1 MSLTWFRVAVSPD
14 TNFELAVGVEMTDQ
28 TSRAAK
34 IAGVH
39 LGDVIGGRYRVE
51 TILGA
56 GAMGVVVAARHIELD
71 DPVAI
76 KFLSQDLLDNPNA
89 LGRFQREARAAAR
102 IKHEHVIRVYDV
114 GKLPSGVPYLVME
127 RLDGSDLATLLHD
140 EGPLP
145 LGESLRYVR
154 EACAGIAEAHR
165 LGIVHRDIKPSNLF
179 CLRRPNARP
188 SVKVLDFGIS
198 KLIEPAPDGSMTGTS
213 HMLGSPSY
221 MSPEQMRAPN
231 RVDHR
236 TDIWSLGVVLYELA
250 TGALPFGGSSYP
262 ELCLSVTSDNPES
275 PRALCPEL
283 PVELEAIVLKC
294 LRKERDDRY
303 ASVDELG
310 QALDG
315 FAAGRHEVSFRPAS
329 TSRNTQAPNIP
340 SPPTLT
346 APVDWAPPPAP
357 LSVAA
362 GPSTWARTLRPL
374 MTLPRRYQ
382 VALGVLGAACVLGV
396 GLVWWSVAR
405 WVPVAASP
413 ASRDAGVLPEHV
425 SLPVALPPRLAPLSS
440 AARSVSPRPPAVAG
454 MPGAASQDARPA
466 ASVSI
471 RALGTAAP
479 ASRAS
484 APAGA
489 SERPPT
495 SASATSAVAPT
506 PSRPQPA
513 RSGNIPVQRS
523 ASSVWTS
530 RE

>member
-1 MSLTWFRVAVSPD
+1 
-14 TNFELAVGVEMTDQ
+14 MTDE
-28 TSRAAK
+28 TSKAAK

-39 LGDVIGGRYRVE
+39 PGDVVGERYRIE

-76 KFLSQDLLDNPNA
+76 KFLSQDLLDNSNA

-145 LGESLRYVR
+145 LGESLRCVR

-179 CLRRPNARP
+179 CVRRPNARP

-198 KLIEPAPDGSMTGTS
+198 KLTEPAPGGSMTGTS

-250 TGALPFGGSSYP
+250 TGTLPFGGSSYP
-262 ELCLSVTSDNPES
+262 ELCLSVTSDNPEP
-275 PRALCPEL
+275 PRARCPDL

-294 LRKERDDRY
+294 LRKNRDDRY
-303 ASVDELG
+303 ANVDELA
-310 QALDG
+310 QALDR
-315 FAAGRHEVSFRPAS
+315 FAAGQHEASFKPVS
-329 TSRNTQAPNIP
+329 TSRNTQAPNAV

-346 APVDWAPPPAP
+346 APAEWSPSPAP
-357 LSVAA
+357 LSAAA
-362 GPSTWARTLRPL
+362 GRSTWARTVRPL
-374 MTLPRRYQ
+374 VTLPRRYQ
-382 VALGVLGAACVLGV
+382 LALGGLGAAFVLSV
-396 GLVWWSVAR
+396 GLVWWSAAR
-405 WVPVAASP
+405 SGPVASP
-413 ASRDAGVLPEHV
+413 TFSHDSSVPPEHV
-425 SLPVALPPRLAPLSS
+425 SVPIAAPPRPAPPLSS
-440 AARSVSPRPPAVAG
+440 ASSAPALRPAAGVAATSQNARA
-454 MPGAASQDARPA
+454 A

-471 RALGTAAP
+471 RALGTAEPAP
-479 ASRAS
+479 RASSPARASASPAASARAANTPAANTRAANTPAAS
-484 APAGA
+484 APA
-489 SERPPT
+489 RPP
-495 SASATSAVAPT
+495 P
-506 PSRPQPA
+506 RPQPA